1 MRSTSNWS
9 PRLRVLMLRCFLAPI
24 GAFDVARFLGPT
36 GAMVNSQGLP
46 APGPR
51 SHSGPRGWKPLA
63 ILRCPFGAKNKQ
75 RNIKTYASGWRG
87 RRDKCA
93 KCNPSSRTIE
103 PAPISADRSRPML
116 CKNATFGHRRA
127 HAGPVSSTRS
137 FYPAACPDG
146 CSLSVGFT
154 QGGEQ
159 VSARACETI
168 WSTVTRFD
176 VAFFFAPTGAMVNSQ
191 GLPAPGPRS
200 HSGPRG

>member
-1 MRSTSNWS
+1 
-9 PRLRVLMLRCFLAPI
+9 MLRCFLAPI

-103 PAPISADRSRPML
+103 PAPISATGVALCCVKMRRSVIDEPMPAL
-116 CKNATFGHRRA
+116 
-127 HAGPVSSTRS
+127 
-137 FYPAACPDG
+137 YPLRVLFILRACPDG

-154 QGGEQ
+154 QGGGQ

-176 VAFFFAPTGAMVNSQ
+176 VAFFSPRQGRWLIARGFQPLVHVRIQDPGAES
-191 GLPAPGPRS
+191 P
-200 HSGPRG
+200 